1 MEYSPLS
8 NTKKRNLKLI
18 LKKCKTEARK
28 ESKPKKSKKKHCH
41 EKSPKVA
48 EKVRAKF
55 RDVGAASEKRLIL
68 DKGENAGLFNQGF
81 KSGLVSKL
89 HKARGEGNLVKLLQ
103 GPSKRPN
110 KNRPSW
116 EEENKENIPPPP
128 LTESPF
134 TLNVSKPD
142 VAPKR
147 YSYHIIY
154 NFCFIKIYIYLFL

>member
-28 ESKPKKSKKKHCH
+28 ESKPKKSKKKHRH

-89 HKARGEGNLVKLLQ
+89 HKARGKGNLVELLQ

-110 KNRPSW
+110 QNWPSW

-128 LTESPF
+128 LIESPF
-134 TLNVSKPD
+134 TLKVAKPD
-142 VAPKR
+142 VTPKR
-147 YSYHIIY
+147 YSYQI
-154 NFCFIKIYIYLFL
+154 

>member
-28 ESKPKKSKKKHCH
+28 ESKPKKSKKKHRH

-89 HKARGEGNLVKLLQ
+89 HKARGKGNLVKLLQ

-110 KNRPSW
+110 QNRPSW

-128 LTESPF
+128 LIESPC
-134 TLNVSKPD
+134 TLNIAKPD
-142 VAPKR
+142 VTPKR
-147 YSYHIIY
+147 YSYQI
-154 NFCFIKIYIYLFL
+154 

>member
-1 MEYSPLS
+1 MMPLV
-8 NTKKRNLKLI
+8 N
-18 LKKCKTEARK
+18 
-28 ESKPKKSKKKHCH
+28 PKNKMKFATNEENIPPQRPPRSKKK
-41 EKSPKVA
+41 
-48 EKVRAKF
+48 
-55 RDVGAASEKRLIL
+55 
-68 DKGENAGLFNQGF
+68 
-81 KSGLVSKL
+81 
-89 HKARGEGNLVKLLQ
+89 KARGEGNLVKLLR